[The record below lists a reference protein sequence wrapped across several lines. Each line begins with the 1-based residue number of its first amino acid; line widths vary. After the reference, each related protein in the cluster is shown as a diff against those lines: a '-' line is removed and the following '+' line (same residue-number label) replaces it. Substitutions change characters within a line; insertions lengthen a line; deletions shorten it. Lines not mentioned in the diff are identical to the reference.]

1 MGAWLDDLRGALRQ
15 READHLLRSLTPVVA
30 DGPLLIVNGE
40 TLVNLASNDYL
51 GLSRHPHV
59 IAAAVAATQKHGV
72 GSGASRLVSGTSEL
86 HDRVER
92 RFAAFKHAQAAM
104 LCPTG
109 YMANLAVMT
118 ALASGDDVI
127 CLDKLCHASL
137 IDAARASGATVRVYP
152 HLELNKLR
160 KLLERHATARR
171 RFIVTDS
178 VFSMDG
184 DTADLPALCGL
195 AEQFNAIV
203 VADEAH
209 GTGVLGATGAGL
221 CELQGVSQRVHVIVS
236 TASKA
241 MGGLGG
247 IVTARQEVV
256 DTLINH
262 ARPFI
267 YTTGATPSQAAAIDA
282 AMDVIEREP
291 HRRQRLAELSRRL
304 RQAIDSLGLTTVQ
317 SRDAEEVTPIIPV
330 VMGDAEAALRLAS
343 HLRGEGFFAPAIRPP
358 TVAPGAARVRISL
371 RADLEDDHIVRL
383 IESLRSANI
392 RC

>member
-1 MGAWLDDLRGALRQ
+1 MGAWLDDLRDALRQ

-30 DGPLLIVNGE
+30 DGPMLAVKGE
-40 TLVNLASNDYL
+40 ALVNLASNDYL

-86 HDRVER
+86 HADVER

-118 ALASGDDVI
+118 ALAGSDDVV

-160 KLLERHATARR
+160 KLLERHAAARR

-221 CELQGVSQRVHVIVS
+221 CELQGVTQRVHVVVS

-247 IVTARQEVV
+247 IVTARQEVI

-267 YTTGATPSQAAAIDA
+267 YTTSATPSQTAAIGA

-291 HRRQRLAELSRRL
+291 HRRQRLNDLSRQV
-304 RQAIDSLGLTTVQ
+304 RQAIDSLGLVTV
-317 SRDAEEVTPIIPV
+317 RARNAEEITPIIPV
-330 VMGDAEAALRLAS
+330 VVGEAEAALRLAS
-343 HLRGEGFFAPAIRPP
+343 HLRGCGYFAPAIRPP

-371 RADLEDDHIVRL
+371 RADLSDDHIARL